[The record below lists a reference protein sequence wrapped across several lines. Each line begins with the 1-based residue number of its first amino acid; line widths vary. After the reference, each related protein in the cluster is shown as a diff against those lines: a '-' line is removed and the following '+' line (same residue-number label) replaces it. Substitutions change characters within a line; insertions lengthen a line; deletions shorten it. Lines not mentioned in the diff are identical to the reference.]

1 MIRAE
6 IKKQIKKPFIWI
18 FLGISLAL
26 NFYLIYCMKYPA
38 EQTMRES
45 EFAGTLGTA
54 QIGAEYKAYALESF
68 GQDIS
73 LGDFAREEDAKSIVY
88 SCACPM
94 NNKYLYPFYAS
105 DGTELRDMIMDFST
119 PFAEARIRQINE
131 NREHLW
137 LNGEEY
143 LHELLFRQLWLI
155 LGEAAVF
162 AVLIAVKCGGY
173 EFSEGTVQVVYSTK
187 KGRRLCVTKLLAAI
201 SISEAFLAAV
211 LLISFAVLFT
221 VCPCFDLLNSPLI
234 ILGQYTIIIPWA
246 SFTVLQYLLA
256 SIALGAVLTALFA
269 LLGYAVWGLVL
280 NIYIACA
287 CSVTLCAVMFFGTLV
302 LPPVPALRLFGLSN
316 PVMLLCN
323 FPGHWFALSKSSV
336 PLPWFECVSA
346 ALWAVL
352 LTAFVLLALRR
363 LRRMK
368 L

>member
-1 MIRAE
+1 MICAE
-6 IKKQIKKPFIWI
+6 IKKQLKKPFIWI

-26 NFYLIYCMKYPA
+26 NFYLIYCMDYPA
-38 EQTMRES
+38 EKAMHES
-45 EFAGTLGTA
+45 ELAGMYGTA
-54 QIGAEYKAYALESF
+54 QIGEEYRAYMLENF
-68 GQDIS
+68 GQDIV
-73 LGDFAREEDAKSIVY
+73 LGDFALEEDAKSIVY
-88 SCACPM
+88 SCSCPM
-94 NNKYLYPFYAS
+94 NKYLYPFYIS
-105 DGTELRDMIMDFST
+105 DGVELHNMIMDFST

-137 LNGEEY
+137 MNGGEY
-143 LHELLFRQLWLI
+143 LHKLLFRQLWLI

-162 AVLIAVKCGGY
+162 AMLIAVKCGGY
-173 EFSEGTVQVVYSTK
+173 EFSEGTAQIVYSTK
-187 KGRRLCVTKLLAAI
+187 KGRSLCVAKLLAAVA
-201 SISEAFLAAV
+201 ISEAFLASV
-211 LLISFAVLFT
+211 LLISFTVLFAAY
-221 VCPCFDLLNSPLI
+221 PCFNLLNSPLI
-234 ILGQYTIIIPWA
+234 VLDQYTIIIPWA

-269 LLGYAVWGLVL
+269 LLGYAVWGFVR

-287 CSVTLCAVMFFGTLV
+287 GSFTLCAVMFFGTLV
-302 LPPVPALRLFGLSN
+302 LPPIPALRLFGLSN

-323 FPGHWFALSKSSV
+323 LPGHWFALSKSSV

-352 LTAFVLLALRR
+352 LTACVLLALRK